1 MVETM
6 LLNGYP
12 ETKKVEMQEQA
23 KHNARRML
31 SSKYILHYGKSII
44 AFGFV

>member
-12 ETKKVEMQEQA
+12 ETKEVEMQEQA